1 MQDDGPNTW
10 SSHRYDVPGRAQGEM
25 PVWPEMNAG
34 MDTRRQRYSAGA
46 ARPTTLAAILAVSIG
61 ANVALIAALL
71 AVVLLARAG
80 YFAPSPRG
88 ATGTGVTT
96 ASTATTTPS
105 PSPSATPSTGG
116 LQVAPTT
123 VRLGCDSGQQ
133 SQYVVLLNN
142 GSDSVDWQVEVS
154 GGSDQAGVSIS
165 PRHGT
170 LRPGTSIAIRLQN
183 ISNGDGQQ
191 GVITFNTDTQAAGS
205 PPTLNYTTI
214 SC

>member
-1 MQDDGPNTW
+1 
-10 SSHRYDVPGRAQGEM
+10 M

-34 MDTRRQRYSAGA
+34 VNARRQRYSGGA

-80 YFAPSPRG
+80 YFVPSPRTD
-88 ATGTGVTT
+88 TGTGASATTT
-96 ASTATTTPS
+96 ATATPS
-105 PSPSATPSTGG
+105 PSPSATPAAVG

-133 SQYVVLLNN
+133 SQYVVLLNS
-142 GSDSVDWQVEVS
+142 GPDSVDWEMEIS

-170 LRPGTSIAIRLQN
+170 LRPGTSIPIRLQN
-183 ISNGDGQQ
+183 NSNGDGRQ
-191 GVITFNTDTQAAGS
+191 GVITFNTDAQATGS
-205 PPTLNYTTI
+205 PPTLNYSTQG
-214 SC
+214 C